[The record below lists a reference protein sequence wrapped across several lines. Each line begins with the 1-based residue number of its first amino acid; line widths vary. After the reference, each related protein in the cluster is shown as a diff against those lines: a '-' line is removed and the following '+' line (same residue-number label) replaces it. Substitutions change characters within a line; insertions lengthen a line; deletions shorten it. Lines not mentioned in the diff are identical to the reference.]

1 VAEGRFLKFFVV
13 MLSGLVGLALA
24 APGLTFTAGASVDYD
39 DNIFQYSA
47 RDESIFKYREQPN
60 RFPFRSLD
68 DAKVDISARMTWRP
82 RLLRQHTTQL
92 ALAAVAHEY
101 LSNPAKSYLSG
112 LAKARQYLARSFHAE
127 VSYLLIPRYL
137 IRYYHDP
144 RQFTSYRPCT
154 FTEHLVSISA
164 GWKPQTWLELM
175 PSVRYEIDRYQA
187 PFEFY
192 NTTAWRGGADL
203 AFTPLKALG
212 LSATYEFKAART
224 GRVTSPDV
232 SYDQHSAGISLK
244 PHLGPVVLELGYDYE
259 RRGYTA
265 SAAVDTT
272 HAGRVD
278 ATQAIRAGVT
288 VALSRAI
295 SVTGD
300 FRHEVRSSS
309 SPYRAEIDEIKDYSE
324 NVVNLGIKV
333 GGNR

>member
-1 VAEGRFLKFFVV
+1 VAEGRFLKSFVV
-13 MLSGLVGLALA
+13 MLSGLAGLALA
-24 APGLTFTAGASVDYD
+24 APGLTFTAGASVSYD
-39 DNIFQYSA
+39 DNIFQYSP
-47 RDESIFKYREQPN
+47 RDESIFRYREQPN

-68 DAKVDISARMTWRP
+68 DAVVDISARMNWRP
-82 RLLRQHTTQL
+82 RLLRRHTTQL
-92 ALAAVAHEY
+92 VLAAAAREY

-112 LAKARQYLARSFHAE
+112 LVKARQYLSRPFHAE
-127 VSYLLIPRYL
+127 ASYLLLPRYL

-144 RQFTSYRPCT
+144 RQFTSYKPCT
-154 FTEHLVSISA
+154 FTEHLVSIST
-164 GWKPQTWLELM
+164 GWKPRTWLEFA
-175 PSVRYEIDRYQA
+175 PAVHYEIDRYQA

-203 AFTPLKALG
+203 AFLPFKAFG
-212 LSATYEFKAART
+212 LSAAYEFKAART
-224 GRVTSPDV
+224 GRVASPDV

-244 PHLGPVVLELGYDYE
+244 PHLGSVGLELGYDYE
-259 RRGYTA
+259 RRGYSA

-300 FRHEVRSSS
+300 FRHEVRGTS

-324 NVVNLGIKV
+324 NVVDLGIKV